1 LSIDLQASRL
11 KRSLSVVPEHAFSA
25 IARLPHPFFL
35 DSAMV
40 LPRLGRF
47 SFLGALP
54 FATLTTRGRS
64 VEMEENGQVR
74 RLEGD
79 PFDALR
85 DALRRYAVD
94 RFDRRSAAD
103 RACWPFAG
111 GAVGY
116 LAYDLGRH
124 VEKLPET
131 AIDDIGF
138 PEMQFGF
145 YDVVACYDHAE
156 RRAELVAWKDGPETR
171 RRFEQ
176 LAHALDRAGAVDA
189 RIAAPPRTGTV
200 SGNFTCDAYV
210 AAVQRCKDYIA
221 AGDIFQVNL
230 SQRFDADVSVPPHE
244 LYRRLRAV
252 NPAPFACYL
261 ESGGRAVLSSSPER
275 FLKVSRSG
283 SSPGWHV
290 ETRPIKGTR
299 PRRKADEQ
307 FNRAMRQELL
317 ASPKDNA
324 ELTMII
330 DLERN
335 DLGRVCSYGSVNVTE
350 KVVLEEYPTVYH
362 LVGTVEGDLRPGSD
376 VVDLLRA
383 AFPGGS
389 ITGAP
394 KIRSME
400 IIEELEP
407 TRRGV
412 YTGAIGYIS
421 SDGCADFNIAIRTIV
436 MRGGRAFFQ
445 VGGGI
450 VADSDPV
457 AEYDETLTKARALG
471 ETLGVAEPFC

>member
-1 LSIDLQASRL
+1 LSIDLKTSRL
-11 KRSLSVVPEHAFSA
+11 RRSLAIAPEQAFSG
-25 IARLPHPFFL
+25 IARLPYPFFL
-35 DSAMV
+35 DSAMAM
-40 LPRLGRF
+40 PRLGRF

-54 FATLTTRGRS
+54 FATLTTRGRMI
-64 VEMEENGQVR
+64 ELEENGQMR
-74 RLEGD
+74 RLEAD

-85 DALRRYAVD
+85 DALRHYALD
-94 RFDRRSAAD
+94 RDAPRRAIEGG
-103 RACWPFAG
+103 WPFAG

-124 VEKLPET
+124 IERLPAT
-131 AIDDIGF
+131 AIDDVGF

-145 YDVVACYDHAE
+145 YDVAACYDHVA
-156 RRAELVAWKDGPETR
+156 RRAELVAWNDGRDTR
-171 RRFEQ
+171 RRFGQ
-176 LAHALDRAGAVDA
+176 LAHAIDRAGGAAEA
-189 RIAAPPRTGTV
+189 RIAEPPRAGAV
-200 SGNFTCDAYV
+200 SGNFTRDAYI

-230 SQRFDADVSVPPHE
+230 SQRFEADAAVPPHE

-261 ESGGRAVLSSSPER
+261 QSGGRAVLSSSPER
-275 FLKVSRSG
+275 FLKVSRGSG
-283 SSPGWHV
+283 SQGWHV

-299 PRRKADEQ
+299 PRRAGDEQ
-307 FNRAMRQELL
+307 FNRAMSRELL

-335 DLGRVCSYGSVNVTE
+335 DLGRVCSYGSVHVTE
-350 KVVLEEYPTVYH
+350 RVVLEEYPTVFH
-362 LVGTVEGDLRPGSD
+362 LVGTVEGDLRPGKD

-383 AFPGGS
+383 TFPGGS

-394 KIRSME
+394 KIRAME

-407 TRRGV
+407 TRRGI
-412 YTGAIGYIS
+412 YTGAIGCIS
-421 SDGCADFNIAIRTIV
+421 SDGTADFNIAIRTIL

-450 VADSDPV
+450 VADSDPA
-457 AEYDETLTKARALG
+457 AEYDETITKARALV
-471 ETLGVAEPFC
+471 EALGK

>member
-1 LSIDLQASRL
+1 S
-11 KRSLSVVPEHAFSA
+11 
-25 IARLPHPFFL
+25 
-35 DSAMV
+35 
-40 LPRLGRF
+40 GR
-47 SFLGALP
+47 
-54 FATLTTRGRS
+54 
-64 VEMEENGQVR
+64 
-74 RLEGD
+74 
-79 PFDALR
+79 
-85 DALRRYAVD
+85 
-94 RFDRRSAAD
+94 
-103 RACWPFAG
+103 
-111 GAVGY
+111 
-116 LAYDLGRH
+116 
-124 VEKLPET
+124 
-131 AIDDIGF
+131 
-138 PEMQFGF
+138 
-145 YDVVACYDHAE
+145 
-156 RRAELVAWKDGPETR
+156 
-171 RRFEQ
+171 
-176 LAHALDRAGAVDA
+176 
-189 RIAAPPRTGTV
+189 
-200 SGNFTCDAYV
+200 
-210 AAVQRCKDYIA
+210 
-221 AGDIFQVNL
+221 
-230 SQRFDADVSVPPHE
+230 
-244 LYRRLRAV
+244 
-252 NPAPFACYL
+252 
-261 ESGGRAVLSSSPER
+261 
-275 FLKVSRSG
+275 
-283 SSPGWHV
+283 SPGWHV

-335 DLGRVCSYGSVNVTE
+335 DLGRVCTYGSVHVTE

-421 SDGCADFNIAIRTIV
+421 SDGSADFNIAIRTIV

-457 AEYDETLTKARALG
+457 AEYDETITKARALG
-471 ETLGVAEPFC
+471 ETLGIQFERS

>member
-1 LSIDLQASRL
+1 MSIRSIDSCFRLGRSLSID
-11 KRSLSVVPEHAFSA
+11 PERAFAA

-35 DSAMV
+35 DSAMAT
-40 LPRLGRF
+40 PRLGRF
-47 SFLGALP
+47 SFIGAMP
-54 FATLTTRGRS
+54 FATLTTRGRMI
-64 VEMEENGQVR
+64 EIEENGQLR
-74 RLEGD
+74 RFEAD

-85 DALRRYAVD
+85 NALRRHASERPAVE
-94 RFDRRSAAD
+94 RGG
-103 RACWPFAG
+103 WPFAG

-116 LAYDLGRH
+116 LAYDLGRY
-124 VEKLPET
+124 VEKLPAT
-131 AIDDIGF
+131 ATDDLGF

-145 YDVVACYDHAE
+145 YDVAACYDHAGG
-156 RRAELVAWKDGPETR
+156 RAELAAWSDSPETR

-176 LAHALDRAGAVDA
+176 LAHAIDRAGAA
-189 RIAAPPRTGTV
+189 EHRIALPLRTGSV
-200 SGNFTCDAYV
+200 SGNFTRDGYV

-230 SQRFDADVSVPPHE
+230 SQRFEAEVAVPPEE
-244 LYRRLRAV
+244 LYGRLRAV

-261 ESGGRAVLSSSPER
+261 QSGARAVLSSSPER
-275 FLKVSRSG
+275 FLKVSCG
-283 SSPGWHV
+283 GQAGAWHV

-299 PRRKADEQ
+299 PRRAGDEQ
-307 FNRAMRQELL
+307 FNRAMSRELL

-335 DLGRVCSYGSVNVTE
+335 DLGRVCSYGSVRVTE
-350 KVVLEEYPTVYH
+350 KVVLEEYPTVFH
-362 LVGTVEGDLRPGSD
+362 LVGTVEGDLRPGKD

-383 AFPGGS
+383 TFPGGS

-394 KIRSME
+394 KIRAME

-421 SDGCADFNIAIRTIV
+421 SDGSADFNIAIRTIV

-457 AEYDETLTKARALG
+457 AEYDETITKGRAIVEALG
-471 ETLGVAEPFC
+471 AEEG